1 MRDSRSFS
9 TTQRGKRQSVMQK
22 TWSRRKGEVGV
33 ERMDGFSKTQNLS
46 PLLFLTA
53 NLEEKMGGAQVSA
66 LTGTAP
72 AAW

>member
-1 MRDSRSFS
+1 MLYVS
-9 TTQRGKRQSVMQK
+9 TALPPWDFLRLRTFLSV
-22 TWSRRKGEVGV
+22 
-33 ERMDGFSKTQNLS
+33 
-46 PLLFLTA
+46 FLTA